1 MAEEKKELTKQV
13 GKFGIVGIIN
23 TLVDIGIFNV
33 LKFVFGFTTVIA
45 NIISVSAAIVNSY
58 VWNKRWTFHDK
69 DKNISKQFIVFV
81 VLSIGGL
88 IINTIVLLFLTSNW
102 TYPSDLAVK
111 IVHFIK
117 LNTVFSDNFVF
128 FNFAKACAIL
138 FSMVWN
144 FITYKK
150 FAFKSEN

>member
-33 LKFVFGFTTVIA
+33 LKFIFGFATVTA
-45 NIISVSAAIVNSY
+45 NIISVSAAIINSY
-58 VWNKRWTFHDK
+58 VWNKNWTFHDK
-69 DKNISKQFIVFV
+69 DKNVSKQFIIFV
-81 VLSIGGL
+81 LLSIGGL
-88 IINTIVLLFLTSNW
+88 IINTVVLLFLTQTW
-102 TYPSDLAVK
+102 TLPSDLAVK
-111 IVHFIK
+111 ITHFIK
-117 LNTVFSDNFVF
+117 LNSIFSDNFVF
-128 FNFAKACAIL
+128 FNFAKALAIL

-150 FAFKSEN
+150 FAFKAE